1 MKLHRKKS
9 VTLIELMVTV
19 SILAIGI
26 VGVIRALLTVAS
38 ALNYS
43 ENRVISSQVFE
54 SQILK
59 LYELSLEGE
68 DSLET
73 SYGGEVAIDQKTFKW
88 MTNLAPFVYLGEEVE
103 DLKEVDLSVSW
114 QEAGGERKDSII
126 FYLFA
131 RDR

>member
-1 MKLHRKKS
+1 
-9 VTLIELMVTV
+9 MVTI

-68 DSLET
+68 DSLEA
-73 SYGGEVAIDQKTFKW
+73 SYGGEITSDQKTFKW
-88 MTNLAPFVYLGEEVE
+88 ITNLAPFVSLGEKVE

-114 QEAGGERKDSII
+114 QEAGRERKDSII